1 MKGKHFTNVIPTFA
15 NDKKIT
21 KSQNIF
27 SLILGFNFC
36 LYFNMENWCSEN
48 PQIFTID
55 SGQSEKLFR
64 TPIFILIQKKKKM
77 ITLSTTERSPRQ
89 RWNVFKKCES
99 IILSRQSIILL
110 SYELTCQ
117 SFHLA
122 NRETRSLQ
130 IQVAYSK
137 KKNIVK

>member
-55 SGQSEKLFR
+55 SGQSEKLFK
-64 TPIFILIQKKKKM
+64 TPIFILIQKKKKWSCYQLLKEAQDKDEM
-77 ITLSTTERSPRQ
+77 FLR
-89 RWNVFKKCES
+89 NVK
-99 IILSRQSIILL
+99 
-110 SYELTCQ
+110 
-117 SFHLA
+117 A
-122 NRETRSLQ
+122 
-130 IQVAYSK
+130 
-137 KKNIVK
+137 